1 MIWYVQISHFLKLN
15 EFFRCNVTPAVNQI
29 EFNPYLVDKDI
40 LDVCKEHGITVQAY
54 SPIGCGANSTSDGGT
69 KRGLNDH
76 GKLNC

>member
-1 MIWYVQISHFLKLN
+1 MN
-15 EFFRCNVTPAVNQI
+15 DCFRCKVIPAVNQI

-76 GKLNC
+76 GKLNCLEQD